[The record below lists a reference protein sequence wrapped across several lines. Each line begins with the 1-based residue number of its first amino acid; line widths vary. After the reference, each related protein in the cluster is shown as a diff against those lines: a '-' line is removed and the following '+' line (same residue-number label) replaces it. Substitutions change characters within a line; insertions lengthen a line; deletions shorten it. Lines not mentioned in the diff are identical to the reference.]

1 MSKSLRVL
9 VVEDDETDALLIL
22 REIRKCGFDPVSER
36 VYDRAS
42 MIAALDRQGR
52 GIRPGFGQSRDA
64 CWTPKGRT
72 GPPRERGEI
81 LGAGREHPGHYFCP
95 SGGPVLLRQPRGRT
109 NPGLFAGR
117 TLADEFL
124 ASDPAGFSR

>member
-1 MSKSLRVL
+1 MSKSLCVL

-52 GIRPGFGQSRDA
+52 DIVLADQSLPQFSA
-64 CWTPKGRT
+64 VEALQIVK
-72 GPPRERGEI
+72 
-81 LGAGREHPGHYFCP
+81 A
-95 SGGPVLLRQPRGRT
+95 
-109 NPGLFAGR
+109 PGLDPPFVVDSGLLGCDTALAWMRSGVAGYVM
-117 TLADEFL
+117 
-124 ASDPAGFSR
+124 